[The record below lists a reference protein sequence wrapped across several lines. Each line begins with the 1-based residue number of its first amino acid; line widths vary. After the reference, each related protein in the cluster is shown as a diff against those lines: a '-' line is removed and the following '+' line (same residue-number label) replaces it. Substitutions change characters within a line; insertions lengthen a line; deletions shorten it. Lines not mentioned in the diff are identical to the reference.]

1 MMLGHH
7 FILYTPTYLPIVDSP
22 IEALARSDHECCPPS
37 RSPCRRMS
45 VHVSLKLYGINE
57 RTPKANERDSAVID
71 SEARVKRVAVSPN
84 VKKAADM
91 AYGQKF
97 ITLHS
102 K

>member
-22 IEALARSDHECCPPS
+22 IEALALTTRPPA
-37 RSPCRRMS
+37 RPACRRIMS